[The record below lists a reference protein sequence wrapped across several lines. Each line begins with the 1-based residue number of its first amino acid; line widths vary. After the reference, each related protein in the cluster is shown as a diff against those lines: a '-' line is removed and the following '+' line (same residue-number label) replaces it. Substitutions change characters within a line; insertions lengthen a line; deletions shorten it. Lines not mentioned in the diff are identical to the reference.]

1 MLITL
6 RKHTVVGKLK
16 EKGSAKRQVCEHHS
30 LVLSSASSHNMT
42 SLAINA
48 RAQYRGVTSRLHK
61 NDDSSRNHRF

>member
-1 MLITL
+1 MLMTL

-16 EKGSAKRQVCEHHS
+16 EKGSVSVKLVNIS
-30 LVLSSASSHNMT
+30 LALSSASLHNMT